1 MKRIISFVKREVVF
15 SVSLLLTVLS
25 VFLNPHPETYLS
37 FVDFGML
44 MMLFSLMG
52 ISSGLEKSG
61 LFHALGSALV
71 GKSGNVRVLA
81 LLLVFLP
88 FFTSALV
95 TNDVSLIMFIPFT
108 LALVRGLMDIRERV
122 TLVTLQT
129 VAANLG
135 SMMLPVGNPQ
145 NLYLFS
151 RYGLSAGNFFPA
163 VLPYS
168 ALSLILLALSVVL
181 FFPSRAVRAGEE
193 AGKPDAKMGA
203 LFLALLV
210 LALLSVFGFVPDYV
224 IFLISLG
231 VFALTLRSFLKGADY
246 ILLLTFVCFFIFSGN
261 LAACEQVRSFFARL
275 IEAYPLA
282 TTVMTCQVISNVPA
296 AVLLSGFTENARLL
310 LTGTNIGGLGTP
322 IASLASLITIKFVLK
337 EDKSEVNGFWGVFL
351 SFNFAF
357 LVILMAAAMFLG
369 V

>member
-1 MKRIISFVKREVVF
+1 M
-15 SVSLLLTVLS
+15 T
-25 VFLNPHPETYLS
+25 T
-37 FVDFGML
+37 
-44 MMLFSLMG
+44 
-52 ISSGLEKSG
+52 
-61 LFHALGSALV
+61 
-71 GKSGNVRVLA
+71 
-81 LLLVFLP
+81 
-88 FFTSALV
+88 
-95 TNDVSLIMFIPFT
+95 
-108 LALVRGLMDIRERV
+108 
-122 TLVTLQT
+122 
-129 VAANLG
+129 
-135 SMMLPVGNPQ
+135 
-145 NLYLFS
+145 
-151 RYGLSAGNFFPA
+151 
-163 VLPYS
+163 
-168 ALSLILLALSVVL
+168 LLALSVFL